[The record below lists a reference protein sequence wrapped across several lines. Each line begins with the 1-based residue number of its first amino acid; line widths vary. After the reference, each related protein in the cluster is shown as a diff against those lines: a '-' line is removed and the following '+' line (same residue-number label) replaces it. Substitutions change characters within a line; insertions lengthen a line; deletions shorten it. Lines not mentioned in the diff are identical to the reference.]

1 MVLFSR
7 LATRAKIFLR
17 RIDSARYFG
26 STAFVTPRAETLPGG
41 VVSAI
46 RVESLRKSYGDLL
59 AVDGVTF
66 EVRTGEV
73 FGLLGPNGA
82 GKTTTIGMI
91 AGLLRPDEGSVE
103 VEGAHD
109 PTRPAVRRLVGV
121 APQALALY
129 NELTGEEN
137 LAFFGR
143 LYGLSGERLR
153 ERVEW
158 ALGFSGLADRRKHRV
173 GGYSGGMQRRLNLV
187 CGLLHD
193 PPVIVLDEPTVGVD
207 PQSRNA
213 IFENIDELKLQ
224 GRTLLYTTH
233 YMEEAERLCDRV
245 AIMDHGK
252 ILALDTVHTLLRQHG
267 GRSTVEVEFADRP
280 KTLEGLGGAWD
291 KGVWRVQTDH
301 PVQVLQQASTAGSF
315 SNVSIRGANLEAVF
329 LSLTG
334 RSLRD

>member
-1 MVLFSR
+1 M
-7 LATRAKIFLR
+7 
-17 RIDSARYFG
+17 
-26 STAFVTPRAETLPGG
+26 
-41 VVSAI
+41 SAI
-46 RVESLRKSYGDLL
+46 RVEGLRKSYGNLL

-66 EVRTGEV
+66 DVRPGET

-91 AGLLRPDEGSVE
+91 AGTLRPDSGTVRVDGQE
-103 VEGAHD
+103 D
-109 PTRPAVRRLVGV
+109 PTRSAVRRLVGV

-129 NELTGEEN
+129 SELTGEEN

-143 LYGLSGERLR
+143 LYGLSGRHLQ

-158 ALGFSGLADRRKHRV
+158 ALAFAGLADRRKHRV
-173 GGYSGGMQRRLNLV
+173 ETYSGGMQRRLNLV

-193 PPVIVLDEPTVGVD
+193 PPVVVLDEPTAGVD
-207 PQSRNA
+207 PQSRNL

-224 GRTLLYTTH
+224 GRTILYTTH

-252 ILALDTVHTLLRQHG
+252 ILALDTVNALTRAHG
-267 GRSTVEVEFADRP
+267 GLSTVEIEFAERP
-280 KTLEGLGGAWD
+280 RSLEGLGGTWD
-291 KGVWRVQTDH
+291 KGRWRVLTDR
-301 PVQVLQQASTAGSF
+301 PVEILSQAGAAGAMA
-315 SNVSIRGANLEAVF
+315 NVSIRRANLEAVF
-329 LSLTG
+329 LQLTG